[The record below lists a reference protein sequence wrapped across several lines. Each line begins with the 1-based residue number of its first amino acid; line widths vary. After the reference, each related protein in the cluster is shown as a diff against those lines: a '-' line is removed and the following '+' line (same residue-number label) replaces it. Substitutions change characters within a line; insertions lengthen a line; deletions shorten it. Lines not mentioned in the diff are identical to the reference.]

1 MGEDPFIG
9 SELVGGS
16 VNFGPFPMRV
26 IRTILLF
33 SALLFAAGVHA
44 QDAEGE
50 GGKSAGMSK
59 KQQEKHLAKK
69 ERKDKKSLAKEEK
82 RIYKLHREHQDKATR
97 KRMKRNER
105 RANKHGQN
113 GHRDPFLRRLFG
125 SRH

>member
-1 MGEDPFIG
+1 M
-9 SELVGGS
+9 SELS
-16 VNFGPFPMRV
+16 AHPMRAL
-26 IRTILLF
+26 RTLF
-33 SALLFAAGVHA
+33 LLFALVSAPVLLHA
-44 QDAEGE
+44 QEAEGD

-105 RANKHGQN
+105 RAGKYGQN

-125 SRH
+125 SKH

>member
-16 VNFGPFPMRV
+16 VNFGLFPMRA

-33 SALLFAAGVHA
+33 SALLFAAGAHA

-82 RIYKLHREHQDKATR
+82 RLLKQHRQHQDKATR
-97 KRMKRNER
+97 KRMKRNKR
-105 RANKHGQN
+105 SSDRNGPR
-113 GHRDPFLRRLFG
+113 GHRDPFLQRLF
-125 SRH
+125 RKH

>member
-1 MGEDPFIG
+1 MPR
-9 SELVGGS
+9 SHELR
-16 VNFGPFPMRV
+16 PMMRLFRAV
-26 IRTILLF
+26 FMFAVLLTLPLV
-33 SALLFAAGVHA
+33 AHA
-44 QDAEGE
+44 QDGD
-50 GGKSAGMSK
+50 GGGNSAGISR
-59 KQQEKHLAKK
+59 KQQERNLAKK